1 MTDGKAQKSIRRA
14 LAILLTLTL
23 CVGLLPVSVR
33 ADTTLDGTSLIS
45 VDGTLVTAAKWST
58 GDSNRWTIT
67 SGTATSASIKSKNSS
82 SLTLTLTVAKDVQLS
97 YEATEKKNGTLFLAL
112 DGGSESTVVTGATS
126 ANPEINLTAGEHTLV
141 WRHYVT
147 GSTNRQA
154 AMTGFEVVDPN
165 SLVTVTAATEGGN
178 GSETIKIDGEAVSNG
193 SASVMSSEHTF
204 TYISCLSA
212 LEGWYV
218 GGVKQSD
225 AASWTYTV
233 PDGGAAVT
241 AKFVDQSPAGFKASY
256 TGKYPWKVDAAEG
269 VFKSSGQKVNSAS
282 SVLVLSFTA
291 NEGDIL
297 SFDWFVSSEEDCD
310 ELTVKLAGAETATAV
325 NGKSGNT
332 AVKTWD
338 AAASGGKLTTYTKE
352 LKGGSYTL
360 TCTYKKD
367 SSTNEGADTAWI
379 GNLKLEAAVPKHTLT
394 VNKTPAGA
402 DGTVKNGSATVGDSV
417 LVGEGKS
424 VTLTASDGNA
434 YTFDHW
440 ETNASATVS
449 GNALTYTMGMTDD
462 TVTAVYT
469 AKTPATLTASVV
481 NTTEGDVG
489 TAGTITAT
497 GLSDGKLN
505 GYVGNSYT
513 LKAAANTNYIFDGW
527 FAVGS
532 ATALS
537 TATSY
542 AVKLERDTAV
552 EARFHKMKTYTLT
565 AVIPAGATV
574 QYSITSATKNFV
586 AMTSGMPVEIA
597 EGKSLWLKVAV
608 TDNTLAL
615 TSLAVNGAEK
625 RNGLNSNNVLALGIM
640 GADLDV
646 TVTLRDALE
655 ALLGG
660 AEITTM
666 DKWKVNGVQ
675 LESTNTATDDVNTVA
690 TLVLT
695 IPAGYKY
702 ASLDVQHRGG
712 LYGWGTSTYW
722 DKDPLKTSG
731 TNTTEV
737 VASGSPNGYFIY
749 GNKDNFVTKY
759 LEFDDDSHANTI
771 TVSYFRSPNPAEG
784 VETLQA
790 RVKNVTLY
798 TEKPAGYGSTPDDLA
813 KGFDASWLT
822 TEIKNSITSSGDAKW
837 YYDAHTNTISNGN
850 PRTKANGGASTSSFS
865 FTVPAGTKRIYWS
878 EYFNRFQ
885 TTCLK
890 VYVDGTLALDDHYS
904 DDYKDGTYGG
914 GVFNDFD
921 QRDEYDQ
928 GRTMER
934 GFEIADAAKSH
945 TITFT
950 VTTEKTKGD
959 DYNESYFNTYW
970 ISGIT
975 AKKLAV
981 DPETSVFV
989 NGKRTVVS
997 ADTSIVVPADGT
1009 HTYIGVNRV
1018 EEGETVMLT
1027 VNGKKITAGSDPDYD
1042 FYFDAGSVTTRT
1054 EAVLTV
1060 TKSGWLTSN
1069 PRTIVLNPDYSNNA
1083 VSDLANGAG
1092 NIRFDLTVGGE
1103 YPWTPSTKYT
1113 DGSKKVYSPTNQG
1126 ADNSVSWMKVILPG
1140 PGTLSFDYMT
1150 SSEANYDML
1159 FWYTDNTKEG
1169 GDSSFFTGS
1178 SEYHIGSGVTDW
1190 TTKTLVI
1197 PGEGNGEI
1205 AIYLC
1210 YRKDSGGAKEDDTV
1224 SVANFSYA
1232 QGTGTYTV
1240 RVDGADYGT
1249 VSGTAGGTALKA
1261 GDNSV
1266 NIGSTVTLTASP
1278 VAGSAFLCWTD
1289 ADGNV
1294 LSFSAEYN
1302 DILASASR
1310 TVVAKFLSVA
1320 PQARIGASPYTTL
1333 QEAFDAAKTGDM
1345 VVLATD
1351 TTLNTDLAIP
1361 AGVTLLVPC
1370 NGNDSGYQ
1378 NGNNYDNPTAA
1389 SNKSLFRTLT
1399 IAGGAT
1405 LTVNGT
1411 LLVNS
1416 VSGRAAAGHYDQDI
1430 TGGYGQ
1436 IVLNGNLVVNSDGVL
1451 DNFGYISGSGLITVK
1466 SGATVGD
1473 LYVVKNWRG
1482 GSQAADMYSAN
1493 VYPMNEYEQQ
1503 NITVPVSVESGA
1515 AYTGLVKMYAS
1526 GSYYYTRF
1534 PQVDSDNGL
1543 IRLADGAALT
1553 RTVENGREKYVIR
1566 GGADFGSSTLDVAG
1580 MALSTNEF
1588 IYPINGIY
1596 DFVLRDGAYTF
1607 SESFKFMP
1615 GATMRVAGDASLMIA
1630 NGKTAVFYDSFKPG
1644 DPANTDNTQ
1653 YPVSRGAATLTLDAG
1668 SSLTNNGSLAGT
1680 VTSEST
1686 DIAGTGWTVTTREA
1700 NGYRN
1705 GTRNLS
1711 FVLTLNGETGTGSS
1725 WSFDAGKNI
1734 VWTDADYAAVDA
1746 AIAAAKA
1753 KAGDALDNPGYTAGS
1768 LDSLRTAVETV
1779 ERGKPL
1785 SAQGTVDAWANAITA
1800 ATDALVPNQ
1809 FTVTFSVPEGTTV
1822 IPASITATY
1831 GEPIGD
1837 LPAPNRSGYS
1847 FDYWKDAEGKKVNA
1861 TDLYTAA
1868 TDSTLTAEWAGTVG
1882 YSISLYPEGGAI
1894 TNSAFLTQDNGSY
1907 LMTFTVEYDAIT
1919 LPTPQRTGYT
1929 FLGWTGDNGNT
1940 PEIEVTIAKGSTG
1953 SKAYTANWQ
1962 INTHTL
1968 RWMLTESEEYTG
1980 NSVAYGAAVT
1990 PPAADPVRA
1999 GYRFDGWC
2007 TYPAQMPD
2015 ESVTVNAKW
2024 ISCLDE
2030 LETLAINAAT
2040 LSQARGLYALL
2051 NDEQKRSYDDGALFA
2066 AIAEYE
2072 RGQITQAAADSLPAI
2087 NANSLAGIAE
2097 LKLNGTDESG
2107 RNVLYVELTDMDK
2120 KAKTM
2125 LNNAFLAELS
2135 AYDGVNEIQIGSKR
2149 INKTAQFSIMLEI
2162 AYTTIAAEN
2171 GYEDDF
2177 AGFETWLR
2185 TQQETMTV
2193 GVLSGTSVLAYL
2205 VGTTAE
2211 GVEISVPYMIF
2222 FYEQGTSPTANA
2234 LVTISFDSRGG
2245 SAVMPVTK
2253 RKGSLVPTPVAVPVR
2268 TGYEFD
2274 GWYED
2279 ENCGGAAYVFE
2290 IMPVSDLTLYAK
2302 WTPKEFVVSFDA
2314 GSGAPVPESVTVTY
2328 DTAFGVLPTVERIG
2342 YAFAGWYLGQTKIES
2357 DSTVKLTENAE
2368 LKAAWTPNNYTV
2380 TLDANGGTVGSVT
2393 IQAVYGESYALE
2405 TPVRPGYSFAGWY
2418 LDGGEGSQVANG
2430 DTVAFAGDIALTAK
2444 WQVKGDTPYTVKHY
2458 LQDVEG
2464 SGYTLADTDLLTGA
2478 TDTEATAQK
2487 KVYPG
2492 FNLREGN
2499 VTTGVISGDGKLVI
2513 ALYYDRET
2521 FTVTWDVAGTRIE
2534 TACRYGATV
2543 TPPDAER
2550 PDDENGSYTFT
2561 GWGKTVLVVTE
2572 DATYTAQYEKTYE
2585 ATIGATTY
2593 RTLALA
2599 LANAEPGDKV
2609 VLARDTVLA
2618 ENAEVPV
2625 GVTLLIP
2632 CKDGDTGYQNGR
2644 NYDNVGTA
2652 HEPSLYRTLTV
2663 PADVTLTVNGTV
2675 LVNAVTGI
2683 AAAGHHDQD
2692 VSGGYG
2698 RIVLNG
2704 SIAVNGALDCFGF
2717 ITGGGAVSVNNGATV
2732 GDLYVV
2738 RNWRGGSQALE
2749 MYVKEVYPMN
2759 EYDCH
2764 NIEADVRVEA
2774 GGSYTGLVK
2783 MYASGSYY
2791 FTRFP
2796 QIDRN
2801 NGLIRLTGDG
2811 AYALRTYDAGS
2822 GREIYTISGG
2832 ADFSSSTLNIVG
2844 MDLSTGSYIYP
2855 IDGDIGFVLSDGG
2868 YRFTENFKFLPGSSI
2883 TVNSGASL
2891 QVETGKSVVFY
2902 HEFHDPDNTDGT
2914 QYPPDRAPAVLRL
2927 ESGAEFVNRGTF
2939 AGDIETAAENIDS
2952 EISSS
2957 WTAVTHEAN
2966 GYYATQNG
2974 SSQYTVTLGHT
2985 LRINGETEE
2994 EQSGKWYIAGENSV
3008 GKLIWGARPAHA
3020 HDWSFSASGA
3030 AITADCSAEG
3040 HVETAHEITIVA
3052 PTLRVYGGSGDAKAS
3067 ISGGIDGIETPEIVY
3082 KSGNAALAAVP
3093 TDAGR
3098 YTASI
3103 TVGDATAAVSY
3114 TIAKAPSSVT
3124 AAPKAITLTYTGSAQ
3139 ELVSAGL
3146 ASGGAMQYCV
3156 APDNG
3161 TAPAAGYSTNIPACT
3176 NAGSYSVW
3184 YKVVGDR
3191 NHNDSEA
3198 ACVTVTIRKANQ
3210 DAPAVP
3216 AMRSASATSVS
3227 LMPIPNG
3234 EYSMDGTT
3242 WQTSPTFT
3250 GLTASTSY
3258 TFYQRFAADDNHYAS
3273 SSIASASLSSS
3284 SHVHNW
3290 IYTASGATITAT
3302 CTAEGHTGGD
3312 GTMTIAAP
3320 MLTIYGGA
3328 GSAEATV
3335 NGSID
3340 GVESPA
3346 VEYYQGSTKLIS
3358 TPTDAGNYTAR
3369 ITLSSA
3375 VASVSYTIA
3384 KATPVLT
3391 APKRIDN
3398 LAASGSAQALITA
3411 GSTTGGTMQYRVG
3424 DDVYSTAI
3432 PTATDAGAYTVYY
3445 RVVGDS
3451 NYDSVAEK
3459 SFTVPITAVAVSVD
3473 TVQEAQTDVSPVTVQ
3488 SGAIDSSM
3496 TGTLTTVANSSEVKG
3511 IEEQGAD
3518 AAKVIAATAIDVS
3531 KKTELGYTADEEV
3544 KLEAEVKVEVKV
3556 KSALSDSGTVA
3567 TAGSSVTSLSLDIT
3581 PKVTVVAKGKD
3592 DKADI
3597 PLMTD
3602 QAIADLTETVEVV
3615 VNLSSLAFTPK
3626 LARLDHNGVIS
3637 YVPVVDAGG
3646 GNYSWQQ
3653 RQFSEVTLLADERY
3667 GNITFLAQDG
3677 ESVIATLS
3685 YGASELNKA
3694 FGVDAP
3700 KVSGSTFDGW
3710 KYSDG
3715 TGADTTLT
3723 NALLEKLNGSN
3734 HKLTLTAAYKPDG
3747 STGDGSQAGGVA
3759 VAANIKISG
3768 TTNGTVKVSD
3778 TAAKAGDKVTVTL
3791 APSDGY
3797 EVDTLIVKNGSGAIV
3812 DATKNVDGTYTFTMP
3827 AGRNLPVSISATFKK
3842 AKEVES
3848 ASDTGFVDV
3857 ASDTY
3862 YADAVKWAVAQ
3873 GITNGKG
3880 AVNTFKPNDNCTRA
3894 EAVTFLYRAAGE
3906 PEVNVTSVFED
3917 VTAGSY
3923 YARAVAWAV
3932 ANGITT
3938 GVSSTRFAPDSVC
3951 TRAQIVVFLARYEKA
3966 AAADNNKFTDIPA
3979 DAYYAGAIGWAVANG
3994 ITDGTSDT
4002 LFSPDA
4008 ACTRAQIVT
4017 FFYRDMVKKTTN

>member
-23 CVGLLPVSVR
+23 CVGLLPAGALAADENTVTLTAENLLLQSNEYDHPHSPVIYELEQDDANVQNGLIAASYYQTYNMAFSGKDKNKGFHYENGVFASNSKGAANNEDYSEMTYYFYGPASVSFHYTVTGEMANGQM
-33 ADTTLDGTSLIS
+33 ADGAVFVVKDSVNDTDLLVFRNGSGDQYGDPVEGDFTWTFTGNGVNHFTWLVGNDGDNADWTDLQISDLKVSANATVEFDNASLRYTQNGEVKTFSENGGTLSYDFGTVDNLLLNSPAGSLII
-45 VDGTLVTAAKWST
+45 VDGKIASKNGGDYTLQSANL
-58 GDSNRWTIT
+58 GHTIT
-67 SGTATSASIKSKNSS
+67 VVVAEPGKASKVWNCATSVSSPASIEEMLGTVGHTNDATHPWVLQNGGELVSGNSGS
-82 SLTLTLTVAKDVQLS
+82 DSASTVSTLTLTV
-97 YEATEKKNGTLFLAL
+97 
-112 DGGSESTVVTGATS
+112 
-126 ANPEINLTAGEHTLV
+126 
-141 WRHYVT
+141 
-147 GSTNRQA
+147 
-154 AMTGFEVVDPN
+154 
-165 SLVTVTAATEGGN
+165 
-178 GSETIKIDGEAVSNG
+178 
-193 SASVMSSEHTF
+193 
-204 TYISCLSA
+204 
-212 LEGWYV
+212 
-218 GGVKQSD
+218 
-225 AASWTYTV
+225 
-233 PDGGAAVT
+233 
-241 AKFVDQSPAGFKASY
+241 PAGFK
-256 TGKYPWKVDAAEG
+256 W
-269 VFKSSGQKVNSAS
+269 
-282 SVLVLSFTA
+282 
-291 NEGDIL
+291 
-297 SFDWFVSSEEDCD
+297 VSM
-310 ELTVKLAGAETATAV
+310 ELL
-325 NGKSGNT
+325 
-332 AVKTWD
+332 
-338 AAASGGKLTTYTKE
+338 
-352 LKGGSYTL
+352 
-360 TCTYKKD
+360 
-367 SSTNEGADTAWI
+367 
-379 GNLKLEAAVPKHTLT
+379 HH
-394 VNKTPAGA
+394 
-402 DGTVKNGSATVGDSV
+402 GTM
-417 LVGEGKS
+417 L
-424 VTLTASDGNA
+424 
-434 YTFDHW
+434 
-440 ETNASATVS
+440 
-449 GNALTYTMGMTDD
+449 
-462 TVTAVYT
+462 
-469 AKTPATLTASVV
+469 
-481 NTTEGDVG
+481 
-489 TAGTITAT
+489 
-497 GLSDGKLN
+497 
-505 GYVGNSYT
+505 
-513 LKAAANTNYIFDGW
+513 GW
-527 FAVGS
+527 
-532 ATALS
+532 T
-537 TATSY
+537 
-542 AVKLERDTAV
+542 
-552 EARFHKMKTYTLT
+552 
-565 AVIPAGATV
+565 
-574 QYSITSATKNFV
+574 
-586 AMTSGMPVEIA
+586 
-597 EGKSLWLKVAV
+597 
-608 TDNTLAL
+608 
-615 TSLAVNGAEK
+615 NGA
-625 RNGLNSNNVLALGIM
+625 NLS
-640 GADLDV
+640 
-646 TVTLRDALE
+646 
-655 ALLGG
+655 
-660 AEITTM
+660 
-666 DKWKVNGVQ
+666 
-675 LESTNTATDDVNTVA
+675 
-690 TLVLT
+690 
-695 IPAGYKY
+695 
-702 ASLDVQHRGG
+702 
-712 LYGWGTSTYW
+712 
-722 DKDPLKTSG
+722 KDPLLNYSANYTDITVSSG
-731 TNTTEV
+731 NP
-737 VASGSPNGYFIY
+737 ASYLLY
-749 GNKDNFVTKY
+749 GNIRGWEKRYV
-759 LEFDDDSHANTI
+759 EFDDASHENTLTI
-771 TVSYFRSPNPAEG
+771 TYHRDSNETADVPLEVRVRDVQVYDSKPAEFG
-784 VETLQA
+784 TDA
-790 RVKNVTLY
+790 
-798 TEKPAGYGSTPDDLA
+798 ASLA
-813 KGFDASWLT
+813 AGFDAGWLT
-822 TEIKNSITSSGDAKW
+822 DGIRDSITSSGNGKW
-837 YYDAHTNTISNGN
+837 YYDAEQDAICNGN
-850 PRTKANGGASTSSFS
+850 PTNPSGNESTPTTSTMT
-865 FTVPAGTKRIYWS
+865 FTVPAGTERVYWQELYS
-878 EYFNRFQ
+878 RAGDRGEHDCYL
-885 TTCLK
+885 TVSL
-890 VYVDGTLALDDHYS
+890 DGAQLLDDRHHPSYTTDS
-904 DDYKDGTYGG
+904 FWDATDHSGKYVERGIEISNPTVSHEVSFTVNTKST
-914 GVFNDFD
+914 FA
-921 QRDEYDQ
+921 DEY
-928 GRTMER
+928 GSVR
-934 GFEIADAAKSH
+934 
-945 TITFT
+945 
-950 VTTEKTKGD
+950 
-959 DYNESYFNTYW
+959 YNTYW
-970 ISGIT
+970 IKGIT
-975 AKKLAV
+975 AKKLV
-981 DPETSVFV
+981 INDDV
-989 NGKRTVVS
+989 VVS
-997 ADTSIVVPADGT
+997 NLNGRSKVGQNAFVTVPVDGC
-1009 HTYIGVNRV
+1009 HTYVMLNRMSPEETIHLSVDGKEVSYEPELAYDCSFDLGAITRRV
-1018 EEGETVMLT
+1018 E
-1027 VNGKKITAGSDPDYD
+1027 VNIWA
-1042 FYFDAGSVTTRT
+1042 TRD
-1054 EAVLTV
+1054 
-1060 TKSGWLTSN
+1060 GWLDSD
-1069 PRTIVLNPDYSNNA
+1069 VFSFYVGPDYSLVAKQELAGGANNIDF
-1083 VSDLANGAG
+1083 V
-1092 NIRFDLTVGGE
+1092 FDVGD
-1103 YPWTPSTKYT
+1103 YPWQPAEKYS
-1113 DGSKKVYSPTNQG
+1113 GNGRSAYMPTNQG
-1126 ADNSVSWMKVILPG
+1126 QGGTISWMKLLLPG
-1140 PGTLSFDYMT
+1140 PGTLRFEYMT
-1150 SSEANYDML
+1150 SSEGNYDKLIANGTMS
-1159 FWYTDNTKEG
+1159 
-1169 GDSSFFTGS
+1169 DSGAQVL
-1178 SEYHIGSGVTDW
+1178 GSGVVDW
-1190 TTKTLVI
+1190 TTK
-1197 PGEGNGEI
+1197 EI
-1205 AIYLC
+1205 AVSGASGQNIEY
-1210 YRKDSGGAKEDDTV
+1210 YIGYTKDGSGDSNDDTV
-1224 SVANFSYA
+1224 AVANFSYY
-1232 QGTGTYTV
+1232 QGEKNLTLAVSGENFGQLGGTYVAGTHQVTASSYVTV
-1240 RVDGADYGT
+1240 RAVPASGGQFYGWRNGSGKIVSNNPDYT
-1249 VSGTAGGTALKA
+1249 FIMSDDLE
-1261 GDNSV
+1261 
-1266 NIGSTVTLTASP
+1266 LTAIFE
-1278 VAGSAFLCWTD
+1278 AEGKYCGITENGLYETLDEAFQQD
-1289 ADGNV
+1289 DEV
-1294 LSFSAEYN
+1294 F
-1302 DILASASR
+1302 LASDA
-1310 TVVAKFLSVA
+1310 VVKTDMSV
-1320 PQARIGASPYTTL
+1320 
-1333 QEAFDAAKTGDM
+1333 
-1345 VVLATD
+1345 
-1351 TTLNTDLAIP
+1351 P
-1361 AGVTLLVPC
+1361 AGKMLVISC
-1370 NGNDSGYQ
+1370 KYDDSGYQ

-1436 IVLNGNLVVNSDGVL
+1436 IVLNGNLVVNSGGVL

-1526 GSYYYTRF
+1526 GSYYHTRF

-1668 SSLTNNGSLAGT
+1668 SSLTNNGSLAGM

-2618 ENAEVPV
+2618 ENAEVPA

-2832 ADFSSSTLNIVG
+2832 ADFSGSTLNIVG

-2966 GYYATQNG
+2966 GYYAMQNG

-3030 AITADCSAEG
+3030 AITADCSTEG

-3067 ISGGIDGIETPEIVY
+3067 ISGGIDGIEMPEIVY
-3082 KSGNAALAAVP
+3082 KSGNAALAAAP

-3156 APDNG
+3156 APDNS
-3161 TAPAAGYSTNIPACT
+3161 TAPAAGYSTNIPTCT

-3273 SSIASASLSSS
+3273 SSIASANLSSS

-3290 IYTASGATITAT
+3290 SYTASGATITAT

-3335 NGSID
+3335 SGSID

-3710 KYSDG
+3710 RYSDG

-3747 STGDGSQAGGVA
+3747 STGGGSQAGGVA

-3894 EAVTFLYRAAGE
+3894 EAVTFLYRVAGE

-3923 YARAVAWAV
+3923 YAKAVAWAV